1 MLFKEAKEFL
11 NSKGYILEDYEF
23 KKEYNG
29 PRGSAVV
36 TINGKKITANDFPKG
51 TRDSNWRNLGNAIAT
66 FNSRYRNWQ
75 KYVDMEIP
83 ELANYMSDFW
93 HQTYE
98 LQNAKAYISY
108 YLKKANIDADTGN
121 SVEDTYRS
129 KREKVEKYN
138 KDLVKNETNAK
149 LEERNGKVSD
159 HEIVFP
165 NFERAI
171 TLNVD
176 WTEGTFYKWTGLCAF
191 IDLSDIDG
199 LTATRNTWTRGRYD
213 LTAENLN
220 KIEKWLNDNEEFV
233 RKEMKRGSDYF
244 DSVAE
249 DQARYYKDH
258 PNGNWSGD

>member
-11 NSKGYILEDYEF
+11 NRKGYILEDFEI

-29 PRGSAVV
+29 HRGSAVV
-36 TINGKKITANDFPKG
+36 TINGKKITADDFPKG

-66 FNSRYRNWQ
+66 FKSYYPKWQ
-75 KYVDMEIP
+75 KYVDMNVA

-93 HQTYE
+93 HLTHDLENCQGRINYF
-98 LQNAKAYISY
+98 LKNAK
-108 YLKKANIDADTGN
+108 IDASAGN
-121 SVEDTYRS
+121 SVIETYRS
-129 KREKVEKYN
+129 KSDEVVNYN
-138 KDLVKNETNAK
+138 KDLVENETNAK

-165 NFERAI
+165 RFERAI

-176 WTEGTFYKWTGLCAF
+176 WVNGTFYKWTGLCAF

-199 LTATRNTWTRGRYD
+199 LTATRNTWTRGQYD

-244 DSVAE
+244 DDVAE

>member
-11 NSKGYILEDYEF
+11 NSKGYILEDLEI

-51 TRDSNWRNLGNAIAT
+51 TKDGAWKNLGNSIAT
-66 FNSRYRNWQ
+66 FNSYYPKWK
-75 KYVDMEIP
+75 KYVDMDAD
-83 ELANYMSDFW
+83 ELVNYMHDFW
-93 HQTYE
+93 HLTYD
-98 LQNAKAYISY
+98 LKNTKARIDDYLKNAK
-108 YLKKANIDADTGN
+108 IDADTGE
-121 SVEDTYRS
+121 SIEDIYYR
-129 KREKVEKYN
+129 KRGEVIKYN
-138 KDLVKNETNAK
+138 KDVVENETNAK

-159 HEIVFP
+159 HELVFP
-165 NFERAI
+165 KFEKAI

-176 WTEGTFYKWTGLCAF
+176 WTDGTFYKWSGLCTF

-199 LTATRNTWTRGRYD
+199 LTHNRTDWTRGRYD
-213 LTAENLN
+213 LTADNLN
-220 KIEKWLNDNEEFV
+220 KIEKWLNDNEELV
-233 RKEMKRGSDYF
+233 RKEMKRGRDYF

>member
-11 NSKGYILEDYEF
+11 NSKGYILEDFEI

-36 TINGKKITANDFPKG
+36 TINGKKITADDFPKG

-66 FNSRYRNWQ
+66 FKSYYPKWQ
-75 KYVDMEIP
+75 KYVDMDVA

-93 HQTYE
+93 HLTHE
-98 LQNAKAYISY
+98 LENCQGRINYFLKNAK
-108 YLKKANIDADTGN
+108 IDASAGN
-121 SVEDTYRS
+121 SVIETYRS
-129 KREKVEKYN
+129 KSDEVVNYN
-138 KDLVKNETNAK
+138 KDLVENETNAK
-149 LEERNGKVSD
+149 FEERNGKVSD

-176 WTEGTFYKWTGLCAF
+176 WVNGTFYKWTGLCAF

-199 LTATRNTWTRGRYD
+199 LTANRNTWTRGNYD

-244 DSVAE
+244 DDVAE

>member
-1 MLFKEAKEFL
+1 M
-11 NSKGYILEDYEF
+11 
-23 KKEYNG
+23 
-29 PRGSAVV
+29 
-36 TINGKKITANDFPKG
+36 
-51 TRDSNWRNLGNAIAT
+51 
-66 FNSRYRNWQ
+66 
-75 KYVDMEIP
+75 
-83 ELANYMSDFW
+83 
-93 HQTYE
+93 
-98 LQNAKAYISY
+98 
-108 YLKKANIDADTGN
+108 KKANIDADTGE
-121 SVEDTYRS
+121 SVEDVYRKKS
-129 KREKVEKYN
+129 SEVVKYN

-176 WTEGTFYKWTGLCAF
+176 WSRGTFYKWTGLCAF
-191 IDLSDIDG
+191 IDLSDIDS
-199 LTATRNTWTRGRYD
+199 LTATRNTWSRGQYD
-213 LTAENLN
+213 LTADNLN